1 MSDPATHG
9 AFTDYV
15 ARLVQAGAVQYDDD
29 NRPES
34 VTDVY
39 AVTLPRG
46 VRPILSDI
54 SGIPAA
60 GAQHTAYPYLVRA
73 GVTIRNA
80 VEQAGSLVWFV
91 DVAFGVASAST
102 SVTNPGTDPEQ
113 PGTASVVR
121 IVERAW
127 PIYQTECDLVAD
139 CDTGD
144 PVLNAAGELYDR
156 VPKITRRYVG
166 ARVKRLEQN
175 FPSLALSL
183 DGTLNQT
190 PIRILG
196 VLFPSRC
203 ARLEVDIE
211 DSLAVDSD
219 TRYAVAYNIV
229 PAHNVYGKSGSPAAD
244 LDAGWD
250 VPLLEAGFSY
260 LSGGALV
267 RATVADADGNET
279 PTPLPVPLAADGSLL
294 APGADPVVRVWHTY
308 PDADWSDLNLPE
320 TPTEYDPPAPAS
332 EE

>member
-29 NRPES
+29 NKPES

-60 GAQHTAYPYLVRA
+60 GAQHGTYPYLVRA

-102 SVTNPGTDPEQ
+102 SVTNPNPDPEQ

-127 PIYQTECDLVAD
+127 PIYETQADLVAD
-139 CDTGD
+139 ALNGSA
-144 PVLNAAGELYDR
+144 VLNAAGEPYDR
-156 VPKITRRYVG
+156 VPTITRRYVG

-175 FPSLALSL
+175 FPALALSL

-190 PIRILG
+190 QITILG
-196 VLFPSRC
+196 VTFPIRT
-203 ARLEVDIE
+203 ARLEVEIE
-211 DSLAVDSD
+211 DSLAVDSE
-219 TRYAVAYNIV
+219 TRYAVTYNIV
-229 PAHNVYGKSGSPAAD
+229 PAHNAYGAG
-244 LDAGWD
+244 LDAGHD

-260 LSGGALV
+260 LADGALV
-267 RATVADADGNET
+267 RATVADASGNET

-294 APGADPVVRVWHTY
+294 EPGADPVITVWHTY
-308 PDADWSDLNLPE
+308 RDAVWTDLKLPS
-320 TPTEYDPPAPAS
+320 TPTEYDPPAPTPPTP
-332 EE
+332 